1 MGMELNKIFINGNL
15 TADPELKYT
24 SSGTA
29 VCDLRLASNR
39 RYKKGDSFEEE
50 TCFVSITAW
59 GRQGETCNQ
68 YLKKGN
74 PVLIEGRL
82 QYQTWKGQDGGNRSK
97 HVIVADRVHFMPR
110 TGGDN
115 SSGNAPSED
124 SSDFQ
129 GSGPY
134 PEQSFND
141 EVPF

>member
-1 MGMELNKIFINGNL
+1 MELNKIFINGNL
-15 TADPELKYT
+15 TADPELRYT
-24 SSGTA
+24 STGTA

-39 RYKKGDSFEEE
+39 RYKKGDSLEEE
-50 TCFVSITAW
+50 TCFVNITAW

-68 YLKKGN
+68 YLKKGS

-82 QYQTWKGQDGGNRSK
+82 QHQTWKDKESGGNRSK
-97 HVIVADRVHFMPR
+97 HVIVADRVHFMPKAGGEN
-110 TGGDN
+110 TGEG
-115 SSGNAPSED
+115 APSEESAD
-124 SSDFQ
+124 SL

>member
-110 TGGDN
+110 TGGE
-115 SSGNAPSED
+115 GNTGGAPTED
-124 SSDFQ
+124 STEVQ

-134 PEQSFND
+134 PEQTFND